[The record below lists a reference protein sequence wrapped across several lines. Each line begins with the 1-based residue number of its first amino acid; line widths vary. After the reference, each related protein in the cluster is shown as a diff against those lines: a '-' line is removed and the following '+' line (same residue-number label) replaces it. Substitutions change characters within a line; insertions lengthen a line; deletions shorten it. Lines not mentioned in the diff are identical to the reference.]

1 MVKLFW
7 GMWGLQKKSGVYAL
21 SIQRVKSRLLIQA
34 AFLLPLLSKPSSSWL
49 NKPEPA
55 RHGHVT
61 LKAFSVL
68 LTSAGK
74 IPAFGFLQ

>member
-1 MVKLFW
+1 M
-7 GMWGLQKKSGVYAL
+7 SGVHAL
-21 SIQRVKSRLLIQA
+21 SIQRVKNGSLIQA

-49 NKPEPA
+49 NKLKPA

-61 LKAFSVL
+61 VKAFSVL

-74 IPAFGFLQ
+74 TPSCRFLQ